1 MSEASDRFAG
11 APDDGRLLARL
22 RDMFRRADPPPP
34 DVVELARQSFT
45 LRRLDAELAALVE
58 DSDDPGGEPT
68 RDRAVSVR
76 RAGVPPEPRQL
87 TFQFRDARTS
97 EELVIAVQVEAVG
110 VRRRLTGHL
119 APRGPAEI
127 EMRQPAVPDG
137 RRVDV
142 DRLGRFVIED
152 VFPGPASITC
162 RRVGAPAVATQ
173 WTLL

>member
-1 MSEASDRFAG
+1 MSEASDRFAS

-22 RDMFRRADPPPP
+22 RDMFRQADPPPA

-45 LRRLDAELAALVE
+45 LRALDAELAALVE
-58 DSDDPGGEPT
+58 DSDGPDGDRT
-68 RDRAVSVR
+68 RDRAVAVR
-76 RAGVPPEPRQL
+76 HAGAPPEPRQL
-87 TFQFRDARTS
+87 TFQFHDERTRD
-97 EELVIAVQVEAVG
+97 ELVIAIQVEAVG

-127 EMRQPAVPDG
+127 EMRQPAVPEG

-152 VFPGPASITC
+152 VFPGPASLTC
-162 RRVGAPAVATQ
+162 RRAGAPAVATQ